1 MKLCLTGMLLAVAT
15 VACATNPVSG
25 KSELSLVSESQEIEI
40 GRQAA
45 QQTVQSIGEYNNAAA
60 QALVRQIGMRMASE
74 SERPQL
80 PWEFHVLDDEQ
91 VNAFALPGGFIF
103 VTRGIMTYMNDE
115 AELASVIGHE
125 IGHVT
130 AKHSVSQ
137 MSNAQLAQVG
147 LMAGMIVS
155 PTVRDMGAQLQ
166 QGLQL
171 LFLKFGR
178 DDETE
183 ADLLGFR
190 YMMKDGY
197 DVRAASDMFRTLGRI
212 SGSTGQRLPEW
223 ASTHPDPDNR
233 VKRAEQRADSVQQ
246 SGRSLSGATLGRE
259 TYMKL
264 VDGFVFGADPKQGYF
279 KNGVFYHP
287 DLKFEL
293 TFPAGW
299 PTQNK
304 PEGVLAVSP
313 QSDAAV
319 QLRLAGKGT
328 SAATAANTFFTQ
340 QGVTAS
346 GTSRAQINGL
356 PASSGDFKAQLDDG
370 TVVVGSAA
378 FIEYGAYT
386 YMIMGYTLQAKAQN
400 QTAIRQVTRTFKP
413 LTDPAYLNVQ
423 AARLQVVKV
432 PRDMTLEQFNR
443 QFPSSISMAQLA
455 AINGV
460 DTESSTLR
468 AGQLAKRVV
477 GGLK

>member
-1 MKLCLTGMLLAVAT
+1 MKWRIPAVLVTVAT

-40 GRQAA
+40 GRSESQKTL
-45 QQTVQSIGEYNNAAA
+45 QTIGEYDNAAA
-60 QALVRQIGMRMASE
+60 QALVRQIGMRMAAE
-74 SERPQL
+74 SERPNL

-137 MSNAQLAQVG
+137 MSKQELATVG
-147 LMAGMIVS
+147 LVAGMVVS
-155 PTVRDMGAQLQ
+155 PTVRNMGSSLQ
-166 QGLQL
+166 QGMQL

-197 DVRAASDMFRTLGRI
+197 DVRAASDMFRTLDRI
-212 SGSTGQRLPEW
+212 SGSAGQRLPEW

-246 SGRSLSGATLGRE
+246 AGRNLSGATLGRE
-259 TYMKL
+259 SYMKL
-264 VDGFVFGADPKQGYF
+264 LDGFIFGADPKQGYF

-287 DLKFEL
+287 ELKFEL

-313 QSDAAV
+313 QSDAAI

-328 SAATAANTFFTQ
+328 SAATAANSFFSQ
-340 QGVTAS
+340 QGVQSS
-346 GTSRAQINGL
+346 GTSNAQINGL

-386 YMIMGYTLQAKAQN
+386 YMIMGYTLAARTQN
-400 QTAIRQVTRTFKP
+400 ATAIRQVTHTFKP

-423 AARLQVVKV
+423 PARVQVVKV
-432 PRDMTLEQFNR
+432 PREMTLDQFNR
-443 QFPSSISMAQLA
+443 QFPSSIGMVQLA
-455 AINGV
+455 AINGL
-460 DTESSTLR
+460 DNETATLR
-468 AGQLAKRVV
+468 SGQLAKRVV

>member
-1 MKLCLTGMLLAVAT
+1 MKRCIISMLVTVAT
-15 VACATNPVSG
+15 VACATNPVTG

-40 GRQAA
+40 GRSEA
-45 QQTVQSIGEYNNAAA
+45 QKTLQSIGEYDNAAA
-60 QALVRQIGMRMASE
+60 QALVRQIGMQMASE
-74 SERPQL
+74 SERPEL

-137 MSNAQLAQVG
+137 MSKQQLATVG
-147 LMAGMIVS
+147 LVAGMVVS
-155 PTVRDMGAQLQ
+155 PTVRDMGASLQ
-166 QGLQL
+166 QGMQL

-178 DDETE
+178 DDEME
-183 ADLLGFR
+183 ADQLGFR

-197 DVRAASDMFRTLGRI
+197 DVRAAGDMFRTLGRI
-212 SGSTGQRLPEW
+212 SGGAGQRLPEW

-246 SGRSLSGATLGRE
+246 AGRSMSGATLGRE
-259 TYMKL
+259 SYMNL
-264 VDGFVFGADPKQGYF
+264 LDGFIFGADPKQGYF

-328 SAATAANTFFTQ
+328 SAATAANSFFTQ
-340 QGVTAS
+340 QGVQAT
-346 GTSRAQINGL
+346 GTSNAQINGL
-356 PASSGDFKAQLDDG
+356 PASSGDFKAQFEDG

-378 FIEYGAYT
+378 FIEYGSYT
-386 YMIMGYTLQAKAQN
+386 YMIMGYTLAARAQN
-400 QTAIRQVTRTFKP
+400 AAAIRQVTRTFKP

-423 AARLQVVKV
+423 PARLQVVKV

-443 QFPSSISMAQLA
+443 QFPSSISTAQLA
-455 AINGV
+455 AINGL
-460 DTESSTLR
+460 DAESSTLR

>member
-1 MKLCLTGMLLAVAT
+1 MKRCITAMLLTVAT
-15 VACATNPVSG
+15 VACATNPVTG

-40 GRQAA
+40 GRSEA
-45 QQTVQSIGEYNNAAA
+45 QKTLQSIGEYDNAEA

-130 AKHSVSQ
+130 AKHSVNQIST
-137 MSNAQLAQVG
+137 AQLATVG
-147 LMAGMIVS
+147 LAAGMIVS
-155 PTVRDMGAQLQ
+155 PTVRNMGGTLQ
-166 QGLQL
+166 QGMQL

-178 DDETE
+178 DDETQ

-197 DVRAASDMFRTLGRI
+197 DVRAASDMFRTLDRI
-212 SGSTGQRLPEW
+212 SGSAGQRLPEW

-259 TYMKL
+259 SYMKL
-264 VDGFVFGADPKQGYF
+264 LDGFVFGADPKQGYF

-287 DLKFEL
+287 DLKFQM

-304 PEGVLAVSP
+304 PEGVLAASP
-313 QSDAAV
+313 QSDAGV

-328 SAATAANTFFTQ
+328 SASTAANTFFTQ

-346 GTSRAQINGL
+346 GTSSAQINGL
-356 PASSGDFKAQLDDG
+356 PASSGDFKAQLEDG
-370 TVVVGSAA
+370 TVVQGSAA

-386 YMIMGYTLQAKAQN
+386 YMIMGYTLPAKTQN
-400 QTAIRQVTRTFKP
+400 LAAIRQVTRTFKP

-423 AARLQVVKV
+423 AARVQVVKV
-432 PRDMTLEQFNR
+432 PRDMSLEQFNR
-443 QFPSSISMAQLA
+443 QFPSSIAMAQLA
-455 AINGV
+455 TINGV
-460 DTESSTLR
+460 DSAGATLR

>member
-1 MKLCLTGMLLAVAT
+1 MKWRIPAVLVTVAT

-40 GRQAA
+40 GRSESQK
-45 QQTVQSIGEYNNAAA
+45 TLQSIGEYDNAAA
-60 QALVRQIGMRMASE
+60 QALVRQIGMRMAAE
-74 SERPQL
+74 SERPNL

-137 MSNAQLAQVG
+137 MSKQQLATVG
-147 LMAGMIVS
+147 LVAGMVVS
-155 PTVRDMGAQLQ
+155 PTVRDMGSSLQ
-166 QGLQL
+166 QGMQL

-183 ADLLGFR
+183 ADMLGFR

-197 DVRAASDMFRTLGRI
+197 DVRAASDMFRTLDRI
-212 SGSTGQRLPEW
+212 SGSAGQRLPEW

-246 SGRSLSGATLGRE
+246 AGRSLSGATLGRE
-259 TYMKL
+259 SYMKL
-264 VDGFVFGADPKQGYF
+264 LDGFIFGADPKQGYF

-287 DLKFEL
+287 ELKFEL

-313 QSDAAV
+313 QSDAAI

-328 SAATAANTFFTQ
+328 SAAAAANNFFSQ
-340 QGVTAS
+340 QGVQSS
-346 GTSRAQINGL
+346 GTSNAQINGL

-386 YMIMGYTLQAKAQN
+386 YMIMGYTLAARTQN
-400 QTAIRQVTRTFKP
+400 AAAIRQVTHTFKP

-423 AARLQVVKV
+423 PARVQVVKV
-432 PRDMTLEQFNR
+432 PREMTLDQFNR
-443 QFPSSISMAQLA
+443 QFPSSIGMVQLA
-455 AINGV
+455 AINGL
-460 DTESSTLR
+460 DNETATLR
-468 AGQLAKRVV
+468 SGQLAKRVV

>member
-1 MKLCLTGMLLAVAT
+1 MGRCIASMLLAVAT
-15 VACATNPVSG
+15 VACATNPVTG
-25 KSELSLVSESQEIEI
+25 KSELSLLSESQEIEI
-40 GRQAA
+40 GRQES
-45 QQTVQSIGEYNNAAA
+45 QKTLQSIGEYDNAAA
-60 QALVRQIGMRMASE
+60 RALVRQVGMRMAQA

-91 VNAFALPGGFIF
+91 VNAFALPGGYIF
-103 VTRGIMTYMNDE
+103 VTRGIMTYMNNE

-137 MSNAQLAQVG
+137 MSNAQLATVG
-147 LMAGMIVS
+147 LMAGMVIS
-155 PTVRDMGAQLQ
+155 PTVRDMGTELQ
-166 QGLQL
+166 QGMQL

-197 DVRAASDMFRTLGRI
+197 DVRAAADMFRTLDRI
-212 SGSTGQRLPEW
+212 SGPGGQRLPEW

-233 VKRAEQRADSVQQ
+233 VRRAEQRADSVQQ
-246 SGRSLSGATLGRE
+246 AGRSLSGATLGRDS
-259 TYMKL
+259 YMTL
-264 VDGFVFGADPKQGYF
+264 LDGFIFGADPRQGYF

-304 PEGVLAVSP
+304 PEGVLAASP

-328 SAATAANTFFTQ
+328 TAASAANTFFSQ
-340 QGVTAS
+340 EGVQPS
-346 GTSRAQINGL
+346 GTSNGRINGL
-356 PASSGDFKAQLDDG
+356 PASSGDFRAQLGDG
-370 TVVVGSAA
+370 STVVGSAA
-378 FIEYGAYT
+378 FIEYGPYT
-386 YMIMGYTLQAKAQN
+386 YMIMGYTLPARTQSVA
-400 QTAIRQVTRTFKP
+400 AIRQVMRTFKP

-423 AARLQVVKV
+423 AARLQMVKV
-432 PRDMTLEQFNR
+432 PRDMSLEQFNR
-443 QFPSSISMAQLA
+443 QFPSTISLEQLA
-455 AINGV
+455 VINGV
-460 DTESSTLR
+460 DSANSTLR

-477 GGLK
+477 GGWK

>member
-1 MKLCLTGMLLAVAT
+1 MKWRIPAVLVTVAT

-40 GRQAA
+40 GRSESQK
-45 QQTVQSIGEYNNAAA
+45 TLQSIGEYDNAAA
-60 QALVRQIGMRMASE
+60 QALVRQIGMRMAAE
-74 SERPQL
+74 SERPNL

-137 MSNAQLAQVG
+137 MSKQQLATVG
-147 LMAGMIVS
+147 LVAGMVVS
-155 PTVRDMGAQLQ
+155 PTVRDMGSSLQ
-166 QGLQL
+166 QGMQL

-197 DVRAASDMFRTLGRI
+197 DVRAASDMFRTLDRI
-212 SGSTGQRLPEW
+212 SGSAGQRLPEW

-246 SGRSLSGATLGRE
+246 AGRNLSGATLGRE
-259 TYMKL
+259 SYMKL
-264 VDGFVFGADPKQGYF
+264 LDGFIFGADPKQGYF

-287 DLKFEL
+287 ELKFEL

-313 QSDAAV
+313 QSDAAI

-328 SAATAANTFFTQ
+328 SAATAANNFFSQ
-340 QGVTAS
+340 QGVQSS
-346 GTSRAQINGL
+346 GTSNAQINGL

-386 YMIMGYTLQAKAQN
+386 YMIMGYTLAARTQN
-400 QTAIRQVTRTFKP
+400 AAAIRQVTHTFKP

-423 AARLQVVKV
+423 PARVQVVKV
-432 PRDMTLEQFNR
+432 PREMTLDQFNR
-443 QFPSSISMAQLA
+443 QFPSSIGMVQLA
-455 AINGV
+455 AINGL
-460 DTESSTLR
+460 DNETATLR
-468 AGQLAKRVV
+468 SGQLAKRVV